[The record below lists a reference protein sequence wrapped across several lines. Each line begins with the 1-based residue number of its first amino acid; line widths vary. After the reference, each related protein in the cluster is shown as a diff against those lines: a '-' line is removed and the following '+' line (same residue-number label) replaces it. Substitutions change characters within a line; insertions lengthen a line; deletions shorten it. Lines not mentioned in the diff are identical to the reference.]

1 MTKTFIA
8 ALAIMAML
16 PNTSGAVLPLK
27 TAQAAPTSDFIPISI
42 VGTMPTRE
50 DVQAMREAEKAEAER
65 KAAEQAK
72 AERIEKIADGKI
84 MTVLATAYTHTG
96 NPTATGV
103 MPTAGHT
110 IAVDPRVIPLG
121 SHVLINGIEYI
132 AQDTGGLIT
141 GNRIDIFMD
150 NESECVNFGVQ
161 YIEIEVIT

>member
-16 PNTSGAVLPLK
+16 PNTSGAILPLK
-27 TAQAAPTSDFIPISI
+27 TAQAAPTNDFKPISI
-42 VGTMPTRE
+42 TDTMLTRE
-50 DVQAMREAEKAEAER
+50 DVQAKREAEKAEAER

-72 AERIEKIADGKI
+72 AEREQKKADGKI
-84 MTVLATAYTHTG
+84 ITVLATAYTHTG

-121 SHVLINGIEYI
+121 THVLINGVEYI
-132 AQDTGGLIT
+132 AQDTGGLIK

-150 NESECVNFGVQ
+150 SETECVNFGAQ
-161 YIEIEVIT
+161 YIEIEVVS

>member
-16 PNTSGAVLPLK
+16 PNTSGAILPLK
-27 TAQAAPTSDFIPISI
+27 TAQAAPTSNFIPIGI
-42 VGTMPTRE
+42 HDTMLNRE
-50 DVQAMREAEKAEAER
+50 DVQAKREAEKAEAER

-72 AERIEKIADGKI
+72 AEREQKKADGKI
-84 MTVLATAYTHTG
+84 ITVLATAYTHTG

-121 SHVLINGIEYI
+121 THVLINGVEYI
-132 AQDTGGLIT
+132 AQDTGGLIK

-150 NESECVNFGVQ
+150 SETECVNFGAQ
-161 YIEIEVIT
+161 YIEIEVVS